1 MPVKHI
7 SAGHTDIGLVR
18 TGNEDFLYLDE
29 KNGVYA
35 VCDGMGG
42 HQAGEVASKTASE
55 TIGLAFNKF
64 RDELLADEA
73 LNPGDQ
79 LPESGKLLLR
89 AIRLANRNIHNQA
102 LENPHLSGMG
112 TTVVAVAIE
121 DDVMSVIHVGDS
133 RAYRLEK
140 DGLTPLTEDH
150 SWIVEAQKNT
160 GISSSE
166 QSSLIGKNVI
176 TRALGVKETVEA
188 DYRVV
193 RISPGESYILC
204 SDGLCGFAED
214 DEIFE
219 TARKHIGN
227 PGQIAQKLIDLA
239 NSKGGNDNV
248 TVIAVE
254 IAEMQ
259 DKGNPEADL
268 ETCPEE
274 SEEILAAEDRWLT
287 RINDA
292 RTELAR
298 IQKPAVSAA
307 SSAEKSG
314 PGKGL
319 MLAIFGA
326 FIVVAALMIYLTTSG
341 K

>member
-1 MPVKHI
+1 MPAKYI
-7 SAGHTDIGLVR
+7 SAGHTDIGLIR

-29 KNGVYA
+29 KNGIYA

-42 HQAGEVASKTASE
+42 HQAGEVASKTACE
-55 TIGLAFNKF
+55 TIGLAFNRF
-64 RDELLADEA
+64 QDELLDDET

-79 LPESGKLLLR
+79 LPKSGKLLLR

-102 LENPHLSGMG
+102 SANPHLTGMG
-112 TTVVAVAIE
+112 TTVAAVAIE

-133 RAYRLEK
+133 RVYRLDK
-140 DGLTPLTEDH
+140 DKLTPLTEDH
-150 SWIVEAQKNT
+150 SWIVEVQKGA
-160 GISSSE
+160 GIGNNA

-214 DEIFE
+214 DEIFK
-219 TARKHIGN
+219 TARKHIGD
-227 PGQIAQKLIDLA
+227 PEQIVRKLIDLA

-248 TVIAVE
+248 TVIALE
-254 IAEMQ
+254 ITDMQ
-259 DKGNPEADL
+259 DKGTSATDTKTCPAEADKV
-268 ETCPEE
+268 
-274 SEEILAAEDRWLT
+274 LAAEDNWLT
-287 RINDA
+287 RINEA

-298 IQKPAVSAA
+298 MQKP
-307 SSAEKSG
+307 SSLADSSKEKSG

-326 FIVVAALMIYLTTSG
+326 FIAVAALMIYLSTSA